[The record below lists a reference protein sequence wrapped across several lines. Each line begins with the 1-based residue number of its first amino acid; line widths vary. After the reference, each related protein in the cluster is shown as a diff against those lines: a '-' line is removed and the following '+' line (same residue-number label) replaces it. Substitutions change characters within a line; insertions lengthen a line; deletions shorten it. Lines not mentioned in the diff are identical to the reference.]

1 MRLSRTPAVYPCI
14 GFQGNPGLTSLRV
27 TQPRRY
33 WNAAEGLG
41 MHGLLQARMVLCSLR
56 QGYGVDNTNVTSPQQ
71 ALQASHHGQS
81 VLLLMGVAVAGT
93 LRQLYRNAMQ
103 MEVDFFSAQP
113 GVSSAPSVGMLVI
126 DFDDTC
132 TVTDTTS
139 LVFNTAIDAT
149 VEAAQG
155 ASCVLQHW
163 QRKLHAACNYCCCCA
178 SAAWSLVR
186 LWVTSLP

>member
-1 MRLSRTPAVYPCI
+1 
-14 GFQGNPGLTSLRV
+14 
-27 TQPRRY
+27 
-33 WNAAEGLG
+33 
-41 MHGLLQARMVLCSLR
+41 
-56 QGYGVDNTNVTSPQQ
+56 
-71 ALQASHHGQS
+71 
-81 VLLLMGVAVAGT
+81 
-93 LRQLYRNAMQ
+93 MQ

-163 QRKLHAACNYCCCCA
+163 QRKLHAAYNYCCVVHQQPG
-178 SAAWSLVR
+178 AWSGNGSHHCHE
-186 LWVTSLP
+186 TAM